1 VVKFLEMRSA
11 KCPDGK
17 RRILTKI
24 EVPMDV
30 NDIASFAWS
39 ALAKEDESNSV
50 RAPVDIMR
58 NLNKREILRLAKKT
72 VKEEGTAET
81 TNYPAEVLQHVKRM
95 FPEVD

>member
-1 VVKFLEMRSA
+1 
-11 KCPDGK
+11 
-17 RRILTKI
+17 
-24 EVPMDV
+24 MDV

-50 RAPVDIMR
+50 RAPADIMR

-81 TNYPAEVLQHVKRM
+81 TSYPAEVLQHVKRM

>member
-1 VVKFLEMRSA
+1 MRSS

-30 NDIASFAWS
+30 EDIAGFAWTAVVKDDVNPANPTEKIKS
-39 ALAKEDESNSV
+39 
-50 RAPVDIMR
+50 M
-58 NLNKREILRLAKKT
+58 NKREILRLAKKT
-72 VKEEGTAET
+72 VKKDGTAGQTEF
-81 TNYPAEVLQHVKRM
+81 PAEILQHVKNM

>member
-1 VVKFLEMRSA
+1 MRSS

-30 NDIASFAWS
+30 EDIASFAWT
-39 ALAKEDESNSV
+39 AV
-50 RAPVDIMR
+50 VDDVINPTDTLKSM
-58 NLNKREILRLAKKT
+58 NKREILRLAKKT
-72 VKEEGTAET
+72 VKKDGTAGPTEF
-81 TNYPAEVLQHVKRM
+81 PAEILQHVKNM

>member
-1 VVKFLEMRSA
+1 MRSS

-30 NDIASFAWS
+30 EDIAGFAWT
-39 ALAKEDESNSV
+39 AVAEDATNPADKLKS
-50 RAPVDIMR
+50 M
-58 NLNKREILRLAKKT
+58 NKREILRLAKKT
-72 VKEEGTAET
+72 VKKDGTAGPTEF
-81 TNYPAEVLQHVKRM
+81 PAEILQHVKNM